1 MKKAINTQD
10 SFLPFKLEGIHY
22 KTGKLV
28 SLQIIA
34 GIIADIKEI
43 PKLSGNAGIIYIA
56 PGLIDNQINGFA
68 NIDFSGDDLE
78 PAGVVSATRAILR
91 EGVTSFMPTLVTNS
105 HEILV
110 RNFRKLNEAW
120 NKDRLVQSCIPGFHL
135 EGPYI
140 SPEEGYRGC
149 HAVQHIRKP
158 SWKEF
163 SEYREASGDHIIQVT
178 LAPEVE
184 GAMDFIRKC
193 RDEGIIVAIGHS
205 NASAEQINMAV
216 ENGARLSTHLG
227 NGCANFIHRHNNPL
241 WPQLAND
248 KLTPSIIA
256 DGNHL
261 LPEEINVFLK
271 TKGIDNIILTSD
283 VIYLAGMA
291 PGKYSFSGME
301 VILKEDGMLLNASQN
316 VLAGASFPLK
326 RGVGNM
332 MRFTGI
338 SLSDAVKM
346 ASENVAKIY
355 KLNDRGTLATGKQAD
370 IILFEI
376 KENNLIIRE
385 SYKSGSLVS

>member
-1 MKKAINTQD
+1 MKKVINTRD
-10 SFLPFKLEGIHY
+10 NILPFKVEGIHY
-22 KTGKLV
+22 KTGKPV

-34 GIIADIKEI
+34 GIIAEIKEI
-43 PKLSGNAGIIYIA
+43 QRLSGNAGSVYIA

-68 NIDFSGDDLE
+68 NIDFSADNLE
-78 PAGVVSATRAILR
+78 PDGVITATRAILR

-105 HEILV
+105 HKNLL
-110 RNFRKLNEAW
+110 RNFSILNEAL
-120 NKDRLVQSCIPGFHL
+120 NKDQLVQSCIPGFHL

-149 HAVQHIRKP
+149 HAAQHIRKP
-158 SWKEF
+158 SWEEF
-163 SEYREASGDHIIQVT
+163 TEYREASGDHIIQVT
-178 LAPEVE
+178 VAPEAE
-184 GAMDFIRKC
+184 GAMEFIRKC

-205 NASAEQINMAV
+205 NANTEQINMAV
-216 ENGARLSTHLG
+216 EYGATLSTHLG
-227 NGCANFIHRHNNPL
+227 NGCANLIHRHNNPL
-241 WPQLAND
+241 WPQLANE

-261 LPEEINVFLK
+261 LPEEIKVFLK

-291 PGKYSFSGME
+291 PGRYSFSGME

-332 MRFTGI
+332 MKFTGI
-338 SLSDAVKM
+338 SLSDSIKM

-355 KLNDRGTLATGKQAD
+355 KLNDRGKLETGKQAD
-370 IILFEI
+370 LILFDI
-376 KENNLIIRE
+376 KEDNIIIKE
-385 SYKSGSLVS
+385 TYKNGTLVS